1 MEMGQRGGSSLM
13 DRGNGSVREPDDG
26 GETSAEPFHIRWGT
40 LRSAEYRSE
49 LAYRNRRGVF
59 HRSISF
65 VRQTDLSETRL
76 RASQFLNYITFT
88 IQRRRKTSCWEPPR
102 NLSISS
108 FPRVQR
114 SS

>member
-65 VRQTDLSETRL
+65 VCQTDLSETPTSI
-76 RASQFLNYITFT
+76 RAICVPENAMASCA
-88 IQRRRKTSCWEPPR
+88 KTRP
-102 NLSISS
+102 
-108 FPRVQR
+108 F
-114 SS
+114 